1 MAMDWLPRDN
11 KLKDHQLIGDEFFG
25 TEPPCTMYEKK
36 PLVNPKTGETVDE
49 LYTAWITLNNPAQYN
64 SYTTQMVKGVIA
76 GMKKASADRSVV
88 AIIFTAAGDRA
99 FCTGGNTKE
108 YAEYYTLRPREYR
121 DYINLFSGMVDAI
134 LDAGAPVICRVNG
147 MRVAG
152 GQEIGQACDLA
163 IASDLALFGQAG
175 TGVGSTPDG
184 GSTDFLPWQLPT
196 TELAIWNCVSNELW
210 SAYKM
215 HRLGFITDV
224 MPVKKL
230 NGEWIRNPLVIT
242 DRYVEDGRIVYGEPK
257 TGDEAKKAKEIIKT
271 SETDFSL
278 LDRRVNE
285 VVWTLTNLMPM
296 CLMKS
301 IETIRLKKKF
311 FWDGNKIS
319 AKYWLGANMN
329 MEAYLGFNA
338 FNTED
343 MTGQRRID
351 FIKFRQLIAQGH
363 SFDDDLA
370 EQVMPKPK
378 PKQ

>member
-11 KLKDHQLIGDEFFG
+11 ELKNHQLVGDEFFG

-36 PLVNPKTGETVDE
+36 PLVNPQTGETVDG

-64 SYTTQMVKGVIA
+64 SYTTEMVKGVIA

-121 DYINLFSGMVDAI
+121 DYINLFSGMVDSI

-224 MPVKKL
+224 LPVKKL

-242 DRYVEDGRIVYGEPK
+242 DKYVGDGKIVYGEPK

-271 SETDFSL
+271 AETDFSL
-278 LDRRVNE
+278 LDRRINE

-301 IETIRLKKKF
+301 IETIRWKKKF

-351 FIKFRQLIAQGH
+351 FVKFRQLIAQGH
-363 SFDDDLA
+363 SFDDDMA

-378 PKQ
+378 Q

>member
-1 MAMDWLPRDN
+1 MALDWLPRDN

-25 TEPPCTMYEKK
+25 AEPPCTMYEKK
-36 PLVNPKTGETVDE
+36 PLVNPKTGETVDG
-49 LYTAWITLNNPAQYN
+49 LYTAWVTLNNPAQYN

-121 DYINLFSGMVDAI
+121 DYINLFSGMVDSI

-242 DRYVEDGRIVYGEPK
+242 DKYVEDGRIVYGEPK

-271 SETDFSL
+271 SETDFLL

-301 IETIRLKKKF
+301 IETIRWKKKF

-338 FNTED
+338 FNTEA

-351 FIKFRQLIAQGH
+351 FVKFRQLIAQGH

-378 PKQ
+378 Q